1 MAPGWLI
8 AGLLLGLVSSMH
20 CVGMCGPL
28 ALALPVKRL
37 SAGRKWMGIGWY
49 HAGRILSYSA
59 LGMVFGFIGR
69 RFVLSG
75 FQQRLSILLGAGL
88 LLYFLLAIFGRKS
101 ANAPGMPWL
110 TERVQQFMVYAMR
123 RQSLQAMFLL
133 GLANGL
139 LPCGM
144 VYFAITGA
152 LAAGNV
158 AAGTGFMLAFGLGTF
173 PAMFA
178 LALFGNLMGM
188 RARQFFRVLSP
199 YAVGILGI
207 LLIIRGLNLNI
218 PYLSP
223 LLPAGSENPISC
235 H

>member
-1 MAPGWLI
+1 MAQGWLI
-8 AGLLLGLVSSMH
+8 AGLLLGLVSSLH

-28 ALALPVKRL
+28 ALALPVNRL
-37 SAGRKWMGIGWY
+37 GKGRKWMGVGLY
-49 HAGRILSYSA
+49 HTGRIISYTT
-59 LGMVFGFIGR
+59 LGVVFGFIGR
-69 RFVLSG
+69 SFVLSG
-75 FQQRLSILLGAGL
+75 FQQRLSILLGAL
-88 LLYFLLAIFGRKS
+88 LLAYFLVTIFGKRL
-101 ANAPGMPWL
+101 ANVPGMQWFTGRL
-110 TERVQQFMVYAMR
+110 QQLMAYSL
-123 RQSLQAMFLL
+123 RQQNLGAIFLL

-144 VYFAITGA
+144 VYFALTGA

-158 AAGTGFMLAFGLGTF
+158 AAGAGFMAAFGMGTF

-178 LALFGNLMGM
+178 LSLFGNLVGM
-188 RARQFFRVLSP
+188 RARHFFRILSP

-223 LLPAGSENPISC
+223 FLPSGSESPISC